1 MPAEPKLLLA
11 GDVGGTKTNLAIFQM
26 NEESG
31 SLQLLR
37 NKRYVSAEFDSLN
50 AIALRFLG
58 KGDEKIH
65 SACFG
70 VPGPV
75 RNNRAQ
81 PTNLKWEVDALT
93 LRTDL
98 GITSVHLLNDL
109 AANAYGITELAPE
122 DFETLQD
129 GVKSA
134 SGNRC
139 VVSPGTGLGEAGLY
153 WDGHKYRVWACEGG
167 HSDFAARSEIEVE
180 LLRYLQARFGH
191 VSAERVISGQG
202 LTNIYAFLRDS
213 GHGEQQADV
222 AEEMK
227 TDDIA
232 KVITKYA
239 EAGTCPMC
247 MQTVEI
253 FAHALAMEAANFALK
268 AMATGGVYLG
278 GGVPAKL
285 LWKLKAPAFRE
296 AFNAKGRLE
305 PLMESMPVKVI
316 LNDQAALLGAARYA
330 LDMLEEDSHMVV
342 GAGPAQTLLTQ
353 SGTATNH

>member
-1 MPAEPKLLLA
+1 MDE
-11 GDVGGTKTNLAIFQM
+11 KTRRL
-26 NEESG
+26 E
-31 SLQLLR
+31 LLR

-93 LRTDL
+93 LRADL
-98 GITSVHLLNDL
+98 GIASVHLLNDL
-109 AANAYGITELAPE
+109 AANAYGITELAE
-122 DFETLQD
+122 TDFVTLQD
-129 GVKSA
+129 GLKNA

-139 VVSPGTGLGEAGLY
+139 VVSPGTGLGEAGLF

-167 HSDFAARSEIEVE
+167 HADFAPRSEIENE
-180 LLRYLQARFGH
+180 LLAYLQTRFGH
-191 VSAERVISGQG
+191 VSNERIISGQG
-202 LTNIYAFLRDS
+202 LTNIYAFLRDTAKFPQLP
-213 GHGEQQADV
+213 EV

-227 TDDIA
+227 TTDIA
-232 KVITKYA
+232 KVITKHA
-239 EAGTCPMC
+239 EDGSCPMC

-253 FAHALAMEAANFALK
+253 FAHCLAMEAGNFALR

-285 LWKLKAPAFRE
+285 IWKLKAPAFRE

-330 LDMLEEDSHMVV
+330 FDMLEE
-342 GAGPAQTLLTQ
+342 A
-353 SGTATNH
+353 